1 MPAEKLGNIEI
12 EIKTPDKEE
21 YPALIYLERIAISL
35 EKIERKLKS
44 QF

>member
-1 MPAEKLGNIEI
+1 MPDEKLGNIEI
-12 EIKTPDKEE
+12 EVKMLDKEE

-35 EKIERKLKS
+35 ENIERKLKS

>member
-12 EIKTPDKEE
+12 EVKMPDKEE
-21 YPALIYLERIAISL
+21 YPALLFLERIATSL
-35 EKIERKLKS
+35 ENIERKLKS